1 MSGVDLVAPPLQP
14 VQRRGRGALLRMLRS
29 PSLVAGLL
37 LALGPLAAALVA
49 QHFIDRS
56 GLGIFSTDPRLHPSA
71 SHLLGTDGSGRDLLT
86 SMVYG
91 LPPTLEIG
99 LIAGLVGVVVGTVLG
114 ILAGYLGGVADA
126 VIRTVTDVLLGI
138 PPFALL
144 VVTAALVGTLSL
156 RWLAVVIALFSWP
169 LPARA
174 MRSQILALRE
184 QGFVVM
190 SRLSNRSAPAIM
202 FFEILPNLFAYVSAT
217 FVGMVSSAL
226 LIAVGLQLLSLGP
239 ANVSTLGLTLQTALS
254 NGALSEG
261 LWWWWLPP
269 TVALVML
276 FIGLFLISLA
286 VDQIANPRVGRRNA
300 RG

>member
-1 MSGVDLVAPPLQP
+1 MSGVDLVAVAVQP
-14 VQRRGRGALLRMLRS
+14 VPRRGRGALLRMLRS

-37 LALGPLAAALVA
+37 LALGPLVAALVL
-49 QHFIDRS
+49 QQFTDRS
-56 GLGIFSTDPRLHPSA
+56 GLGIFSNDPRLHPSS

-99 LIAGLVGVVVGTVLG
+99 LIAGLVGVVAGTLLG
-114 ILAGYLGGVADA
+114 ILAGYLGGVVDA
-126 VIRTVTDVLLGI
+126 VVRAVTDVLLGI

-144 VVTAALVGTLSL
+144 VVTAALIGTLSL
-156 RWLAVVIALFSWP
+156 RWLAILIALFSWP

-184 QGFVVM
+184 QGFVTM

-217 FVGMVSSAL
+217 FIGMVSSAL

-239 ANVSTLGLTLQTALS
+239 ANASTLGLTLQTALS

-286 VDQIANPRVGRRNA
+286 VDQIANPRLGRRND